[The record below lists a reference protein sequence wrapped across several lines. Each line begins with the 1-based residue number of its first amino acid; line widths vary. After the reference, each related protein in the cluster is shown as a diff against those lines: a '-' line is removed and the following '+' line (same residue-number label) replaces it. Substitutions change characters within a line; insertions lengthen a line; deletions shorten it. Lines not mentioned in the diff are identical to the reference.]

1 MLNHSTSLVPS
12 VARDPKLFVEL
23 ARQFCRDRHT
33 SSWRMPAYH
42 NSTLGEPW
50 YQENAAPLTNVAPT
64 AYATS
69 VSVNNPGDSL
79 IVFLR
84 TGRHVLR
91 GLRGDPE
98 HHAGPFL

>member
-1 MLNHSTSLVPS
+1 
-12 VARDPKLFVEL
+12 
-23 ARQFCRDRHT
+23 
-33 SSWRMPAYH
+33 MPAYY

-50 YQENAAPLTNVAPT
+50 YQENAAPLTNVAAT

-84 TGRHVLR
+84 K
-91 GLRGDPE
+91 GLVTFFEGFVVIQSTMPVPSLTSAARS
-98 HHAGPFL
+98 ATM